1 MNEILTSV
9 REKQKRT
16 LRVEVVDSIYL
27 YQMKTKGLRTRNL
40 CFCEKT
46 KKIARIQ
53 DALRETRYKDA
64 YAIQSTSK

>member
-27 YQMKTKGLRTRNL
+27 YRMKTKGLRTRNL

-46 KKIARIQ
+46 KNS
-53 DALRETRYKDA
+53 ENTRRVTRDTLQGRVRNTKYE
-64 YAIQSTSK
+64 